1 MAHDQEENMRMLIV
15 YLRGSKVFI
24 QAKGKTEGFGVWVS
38 HGPVAQSTLLD
49 QQLGNLIVDIFQHSV
64 AGIKHPSKDQ
74 WPFVL
79 TPLLVAAGVK
89 TESTLRRGLKTIQ
102 IIETDNNCS
111 LVPSI
116 RGDEQPEKTRYCIF
130 DPVELLKSVLETFP
144 DAEYHASR

>member
-1 MAHDQEENMRMLIV
+1 VRMVFI
-15 YLRGSKVFI
+15 YLRSSKVFI
-24 QAKGKTEGFGVWVS
+24 QAMGKTEGFGVWIS
-38 HGPVAQSTLLD
+38 YGPVAKSTLLD
-49 QQLGNLIVDIFQHSV
+49 PQLGNLIVDTFQHSIT
-64 AGIKHPSKDQ
+64 GIKHPSKAQ

-79 TPLLVAAGVK
+79 TPLLEAAGVK

-111 LVPSI
+111 LVLSI